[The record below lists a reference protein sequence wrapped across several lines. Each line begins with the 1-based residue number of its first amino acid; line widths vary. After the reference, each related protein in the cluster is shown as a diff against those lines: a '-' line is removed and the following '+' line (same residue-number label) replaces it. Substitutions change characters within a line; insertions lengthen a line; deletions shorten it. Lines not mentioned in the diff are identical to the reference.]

1 MGLKLIRR
9 SNSQKSQH
17 RWKIKVFA
25 MMLFVFFFGTLVL
38 METQYNKIR
47 MLALLSAPQ
56 LQNPKIAFLFI
67 ARNRLPL
74 DIVWDAFFQGDKEN
88 RFSILVHSRP
98 GFLLNKVTTRSAY
111 FLNRQMNDSIQV
123 DWGEASMIQAE
134 RILLQHA
141 LMDPLNERFVFLS
154 DR

>member
-74 DIVWDAFFQGDKEN
+74 DIVWDAFFQVINSLCGTWIFPFFF
-88 RFSILVHSRP
+88 FSFCRH
-98 GFLLNKVTTRSAY
+98 NY
-111 FLNRQMNDSIQV
+111 FACIISFSVNS
-123 DWGEASMIQAE
+123 
-134 RILLQHA
+134 
-141 LMDPLNERFVFLS
+141 
-154 DR
+154 